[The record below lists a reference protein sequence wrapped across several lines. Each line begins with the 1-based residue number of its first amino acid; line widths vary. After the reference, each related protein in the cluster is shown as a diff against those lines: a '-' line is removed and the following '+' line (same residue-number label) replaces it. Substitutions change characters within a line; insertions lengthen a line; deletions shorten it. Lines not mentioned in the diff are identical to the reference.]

1 MHNGGMQIE
10 MAQTFNLAILNNN
23 MNTQRNKIA
32 NKTMQGLNNSNLDE
46 PITQQHLRGIRTVKS
61 EPNDAFSVI
70 PGAKI

>member
-46 PITQQHLRGIRTVKS
+46 PITQQHLRGIRTVS
-61 EPNDAFSVI
+61 RSPTTPF
-70 PGAKI
+70 P